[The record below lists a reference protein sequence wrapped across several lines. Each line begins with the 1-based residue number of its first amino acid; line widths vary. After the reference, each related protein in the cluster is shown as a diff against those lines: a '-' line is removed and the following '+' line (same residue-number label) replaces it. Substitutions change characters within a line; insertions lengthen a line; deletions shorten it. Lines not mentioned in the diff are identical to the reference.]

1 MLSTEGHTAVALEG
15 STTSSAQAETAPME
29 GELGGGFPS
38 SLGAAEALQE
48 SGVAVRSKERL
59 DW

>member
-1 MLSTEGHTAVALEG
+1 MALEG
-15 STTSSAQAETAPME
+15 STTSSAQAETVPME